1 MTAEVLLIFKSG
13 WKEKPQ
19 NYHPILLLPV
29 IRKFFEKLTNIL
41 LVQHDTLSER
51 YYGSRKKRS
60 TVDAIAKPTLN
71 EICSV
76 FLDLAKAIDTVDHIF
91 HPTFIKM
98 RKVWIET
105 LHHLLKSYL
114 SDCIIFVQ
122 IGEKKSAVLDVKYD
136 APQVSVLE
144 PILFLLYINDIERI
158 CQSGEI
164 IFFTDD
170 TTIYFSTERNN
181 DDLLSHLRRL
191 CDSLDRNK
199 LTTKCNMSCFT
210 KREIANRLQLQGIT
224 LYCKESTKFLGVHI
238 NKN

>member
-1 MTAEVLLIFKSG
+1 M
-13 WKEKPQ
+13 
-19 NYHPILLLPV
+19 
-29 IRKFFEKLTNIL
+29 

-51 YYGSRKKRS
+51 YYRSRNKRS

-76 FLDLAKAIDTVDHIF
+76 FLDLAKAIDTVDLF
-91 HPTFIKM
+91 HLTFIKM
-98 RKVWIET
+98 RKLWIET
-105 LHHLLKSYL
+105 LHHLLKCYL
-114 SDCIIFVQ
+114 SDCIILVQ
-122 IGEKKSAVLDVKYD
+122 IGEKKSAVLDVNYD
-136 APQVSVLE
+136 VPQVSVLG

-164 IFFTDD
+164 IFFADE

-181 DDLLSHLRRL
+181 DDLLSDLSRL
-191 CDSLDRNK
+191 CGSLDRNK